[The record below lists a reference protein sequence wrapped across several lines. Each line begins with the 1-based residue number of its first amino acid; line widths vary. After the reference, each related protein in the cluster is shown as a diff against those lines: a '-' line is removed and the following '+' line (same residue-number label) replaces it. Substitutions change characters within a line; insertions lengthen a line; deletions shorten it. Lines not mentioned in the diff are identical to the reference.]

1 MTRFARLAAIVGL
14 AIVVPV
20 VRSVRLQA
28 DRGRPAGAGH
38 DLVVKPVLITLLL
51 VLSCPAVGRA
61 DVGLLRTVQV
71 LDDVRGYCLDIG
83 GAGATL
89 RLDDR
94 LQVHTCKYGGPL
106 DDQRFERAPNGAI
119 RATMYNR
126 CLAAAAL
133 EPGAGLLL
141 RACGDSPAQRW
152 SMAWGR
158 ISPESRPDLCVS
170 VAGEKG
176 QPAGTPILI
185 SPVYH
190 RRDVSLERCA
200 DARQAVQSFRWSL
213 HDERALSTAEI
224 ARSGMPPDLA
234 KQLASL
240 GSVGGANAETYK
252 IYASQPRVHEAAE
265 IKVTKNLAY
274 GPHERQ
280 QLDIHTATLRRA
292 ERPVPIVVVFHGGGL
307 VGGSRANTTTV
318 ADYFASIGLVGVNAG
333 YRLAPDSTWPEGGRD
348 VGAVVTWLRN
358 HAAEHGGDPEQ
369 IFVVGI
375 STGAL
380 HIATYLF
387 RPELMP
393 AGTARPAGAVLVSG
407 PYTFDFAAPTKGELT
422 YFGEDKARWPEM
434 VVTGNVTRA
443 DTPVLFT
450 TAEWDDPRYLGPFA
464 QLFRELVETHRAR
477 PRFRQ
482 SLGHNHVSQ
491 LLSIGTVDT
500 SVSRE
505 ILDFIDRTARR

>member
-38 DLVVKPVLITLLL
+38 DLAVKPVLITLLL

-94 LQVHTCKYGGPL
+94 LQVHTCRYGGPL

-119 RATMYNR
+119 RATMYNC

-224 ARSGMPPDLA
+224 ARSGMPPDVA

-265 IKVTKNLAY
+265 IKMHQEPGIRTA
-274 GPHERQ
+274 RA
-280 QLDIHTATLRRA
+280 TATRHPYSDAASRGAPRADCRGVSRWRTGRR
-292 ERPVPIVVVFHGGGL
+292 EPREYHHGGRL
-307 VGGSRANTTTV
+307 LREHRARGGQR
-318 ADYFASIGLVGVNAG
+318 
-333 YRLAPDSTWPEGGRD
+333 R
-348 VGAVVTWLRN
+348 
-358 HAAEHGGDPEQ
+358 
-369 IFVVGI
+369 I
-375 STGAL
+375 STGA
-380 HIATYLF
+380 
-387 RPELMP
+387 
-393 AGTARPAGAVLVSG
+393 
-407 PYTFDFAAPTKGELT
+407 
-422 YFGEDKARWPEM
+422 
-434 VVTGNVTRA
+434 
-443 DTPVLFT
+443 
-450 TAEWDDPRYLGPFA
+450 
-464 QLFRELVETHRAR
+464 
-477 PRFRQ
+477 
-482 SLGHNHVSQ
+482 
-491 LLSIGTVDT
+491 
-500 SVSRE
+500 
-505 ILDFIDRTARR
+505 